1 MPLERSILWR
11 PTSGA
16 SPKARED
23 YPIFVEPKVLTALA
37 EHALSAAKHG
47 VLGFLLGELCQ
58 DPQRSVP
65 FLFVDS
71 TVRLNQAIYG
81 DKTNVVVSKLW
92 DRVHAELDNVGGHL
106 LGWYHTH
113 PPQGIAL
120 APGDIETH
128 LLFFTRP
135 WNCALVLGMDATGP
149 AAAFYR
155 PAHDALSVT
164 TCLPFYE
171 IGRAASDDAKGAKA
185 SALPWTNYATQ
196 EAVVYQSQQTAD
208 AARKSVATAAVHRAT
223 LEVLGRHA
231 PVEEAA
237 PPPSPP
243 PPPPAPPPSAPPQAP
258 RPAPLANL
266 PLIHEEPRHA
276 DPSPPRPR
284 VPPGRVIRVSAQR
297 AQARRGRRWPAVLLV
312 GVVVVALGAGAWL
325 AGFLPFPLPGTW
337 RELVSTPGAGD
348 DAATRRLDS
357 LAETVSGAVTAYAE
371 RAALFDRRRV
381 SCAELQRGLLT
392 VEEGWMAYSARG
404 ATGAPPLDSARARRD
419 QFLYTSV
426 DSVERHFEGTACRR
440 P

>member
-11 PTSGA
+11 PTTGGS
-16 SPKARED
+16 SRARDD

-37 EHALSAAKHG
+37 EHALSATKHG

-58 DPQRSVP
+58 DPQRGIP

-92 DRVHAELDNVGGHL
+92 DRVHAELENVGGHL
-106 LGWYHTH
+106 LGWYHSH

-135 WNCALVLGMDATGP
+135 WSCALVLGMDATGP

-171 IGRAASDDAKGAKA
+171 LAEAGPGDAKAAKA
-185 SALPWTNYATQ
+185 STLPWTNYLTQ
-196 EAVVYQSQQTAD
+196 ESVVYRSQQTAD
-208 AARKSVATAAVHRAT
+208 AARKSVATAAVQRAT

-231 PVEEAA
+231 PPE
-237 PPPSPP
+237 
-243 PPPPAPPPSAPPQAP
+243 PPPAPPPAPPAPQAP
-258 RPAPLANL
+258 RPAPLTDL
-266 PLIHEEPRHA
+266 PLLHEEPRPA
-276 DPSPPRPR
+276 APLLA
-284 VPPGRVIRVSAQR
+284 VR
-297 AQARRGRRWPAVLLV
+297 APARRALNVSSRPAKAQPQRRWPAVLL
-312 GVVVVALGAGAWL
+312 GVVVVLSLGAGAWF
-325 AGFLPFPLPGTW
+325 AGLLPLP
-337 RELVSTPGAGD
+337 RPGARPGPRAAGGAGAD
-348 DAATRRLDS
+348 SATRRLDS
-357 LAETVSGAVTAYAE
+357 LADTLSRALTSYVE

-381 SCAELQRGLLT
+381 SCVELQRGLVT
-392 VEEGWMAYSARG
+392 VEDRWIAYSARG
-404 ATGAPPLDSARARRD
+404 ETGAAPLDSAQTRRD
-419 QFLYTSV
+419 QALYTGV
-426 DSVERHFEGTACRR
+426 DSVERHFESTTCAR